1 MKLREF
7 AEKVQGTIVGDPEVE
22 ITGVAGVVDAR
33 KGQITF
39 VSSAKF
45 AKYLANSEASCV
57 IVKDPIPGIS
67 MTQLRVTNPYF
78 VFARAIEIFNPKPV
92 IEAGLSELAFVSE
105 RAKVG
110 QGARIFPFA
119 YISDGVSIGR
129 GTVIGAGVFVGENT
143 SIGDRCSL
151 YPNVTIREGVSIGN
165 RVIIHS
171 GTVIGSDGFGY
182 VLERGVHYKIPQV
195 GGVIIEDDVE
205 IGANVSID
213 RATLGN
219 TVVGKGTKIDNLVQI
234 AHNVTIGR
242 NSLIAGQ
249 AGISGSSEIGD
260 YVMLGGQVGV
270 ADHATIES
278 GSMIGAQSGLF
289 GHYAK
294 GVYSGTPAVGHKLW
308 LRAQS
313 HFAKLPERLPE
324 MRRKIQ
330 ELEERITSLE
340 KGAHDAE
347 HK

>member
-7 AEKVQGTIVGDPEVE
+7 AERVQGTILGDPEVE
-22 ITGVAGVVDAR
+22 ITGVAGVADAG

-45 AKYLANSEASCV
+45 AKSLEESDASCV
-57 IVKDPIPGIS
+57 IVKDPIPRIG

-78 VFARAIEIFNPKPV
+78 VFAKAIEIFYPKPA
-92 IEAGLSELAFVSE
+92 IEEGLSELAFVSE

-110 QGARIFPFA
+110 TGVRIFPFA
-119 YISDGVSIGR
+119 YLSDGVSVGN
-129 GTVIGAGVFVGENT
+129 GTVVGSGVFVGENT
-143 SIGDRCSL
+143 SIGEGCII
-151 YPNVTIREGVSIGN
+151 YPNVTIREGVSIGS
-165 RVIIHS
+165 RVIIHP

-182 VLERGVHYKIPQV
+182 VLEGGVHYKIPQV
-195 GGVIIEDDVE
+195 GGVTIEDDVE

-219 TVVGKGTKIDNLVQI
+219 TTVGRGTKIDNLVQI
-234 AHNVTIGR
+234 AHNVKIGQ
-242 NSLIAGQ
+242 NSLLAGQ

-278 GSMIGAQSGLF
+278 GAMIGAQSGLF
-289 GHYAK
+289 GHYPK
-294 GVYSGTPAVGHKLW
+294 GVYSGTPAIAHKLW
-308 LRAQS
+308 LRAQA
-313 HFAKLPERLPE
+313 HFARLPERLPE
-324 MRRKIQ
+324 MQRKIK
-330 ELEERITSLE
+330 ELEEKIHSLE
-340 KGAHDAE
+340 KGAHDAG